1 MAEIIPNPIFLFP
14 HPEVLNL
21 MATYQRE
28 IAPFWDEYRS
38 ELERLNV
45 PTDRIL
51 AKGEG
56 REAYEKFVAQT
67 EPARLKWAKKVKA
80 LRRHDVIE

>member
-1 MAEIIPNPIFLFP
+1 MAEIYT
-14 HPEVLNL
+14 EVLNL
-21 MATYQRE
+21 MATYRRE
-28 IAPFWDEYRS
+28 IDPFWKEYLS

-45 PTDRIL
+45 PQDRIL

-56 REAYEKFVAQT
+56 REAYEKFTAQT

-80 LRRHDVIE
+80 LRQQGVIE

>member
-1 MAEIIPNPIFLFP
+1 MPI
-14 HPEVLNL
+14 HPQVLNL

-28 IAPFWDEYRS
+28 IAPAWKEYLS

-45 PTDRIL
+45 PQDHIL

-56 REAYEKFVAQT
+56 REAYEKFVAHT
-67 EPARLKWAKKVKA
+67 EVARLKWAERVKA
-80 LRRHDVIE
+80 LRQQGMIE